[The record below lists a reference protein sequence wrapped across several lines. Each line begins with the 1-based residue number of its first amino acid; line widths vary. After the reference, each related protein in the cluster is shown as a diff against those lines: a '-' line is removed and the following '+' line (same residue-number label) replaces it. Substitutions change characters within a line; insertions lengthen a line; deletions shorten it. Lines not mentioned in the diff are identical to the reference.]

1 MKITHYQMPHV
12 LLYIFS
18 YLYTRFLFTYSPKY
32 LSKKY
37 VFEANRKE
45 L

>member
-18 YLYTRFLFTYSPKY
+18 YLYTRFLFTYSPLMLFWEESFGKM
-32 LSKKY
+32 S
-37 VFEANRKE
+37 
-45 L
+45 